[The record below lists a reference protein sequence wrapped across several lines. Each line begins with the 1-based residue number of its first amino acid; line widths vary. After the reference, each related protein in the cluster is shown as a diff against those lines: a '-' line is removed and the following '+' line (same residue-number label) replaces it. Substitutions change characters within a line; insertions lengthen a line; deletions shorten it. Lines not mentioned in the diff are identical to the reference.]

1 MVLFKID
8 YLGNANVSFVG
19 ADASKLIF
27 ELDNMGICVSS
38 GSACSS
44 GNTTPSHVLSAINT
58 PKLYINSA
66 IRSTFSDF
74 NTFEEIAQ
82 RAVDIAEEND
92 LIITLGCGDIYKA
105 ANIMVKECKEKN
117 KNEQN

>member
-19 ADASKLIF
+19 ADASKL
-27 ELDNMGICVSS
+27 ICVSS

-74 NTFEEIAQ
+74 NTFEEIDYFINA
-82 RAVDIAEEND
+82 
-92 LIITLGCGDIYKA
+92 LKLLLK
-105 ANIMVKECKEKN
+105 
-117 KNEQN
+117 

>member
-38 GSACSS
+38 G
-44 GNTTPSHVLSAINT
+44 NTTPSHVLSAINT

-74 NTFEEIAQ
+74 NTFEE
-82 RAVDIAEEND
+82 VDYFINA
-92 LIITLGCGDIYKA
+92 LKLLLK
-105 ANIMVKECKEKN
+105 
-117 KNEQN
+117 

>member
-74 NTFEEIAQ
+74 NTFEE
-82 RAVDIAEEND
+82 VDYFINALK
-92 LIITLGCGDIYKA
+92 LIDTYSDIFNPKLELIVFN
-105 ANIMVKECKEKN
+105 ANCSFPYA
-117 KNEQN
+117 

>member
-44 GNTTPSHVLSAINT
+44 GNTTPSHVLSAI
-58 PKLYINSA
+58 
-66 IRSTFSDF
+66 RSTFSDF
-74 NTFEEIAQ
+74 NTFEE
-82 RAVDIAEEND
+82 VDYFINA
-92 LIITLGCGDIYKA
+92 LKLLLK
-105 ANIMVKECKEKN
+105 
-117 KNEQN
+117 

>member
-44 GNTTPSHVLSAINT
+44 GNTTPSHVLSAIGVPND
-58 PKLYINSA
+58 LARGALRI
-66 IRSTFSDF
+66 TFGDF
-74 NTFEEIAQ
+74 NTFEDVEFLYIARSVPPAPNEI
-82 RAVDIAEEND
+82 VGSTFLN
-92 LIITLGCGDIYKA
+92 
-105 ANIMVKECKEKN
+105 V
-117 KNEQN
+117 